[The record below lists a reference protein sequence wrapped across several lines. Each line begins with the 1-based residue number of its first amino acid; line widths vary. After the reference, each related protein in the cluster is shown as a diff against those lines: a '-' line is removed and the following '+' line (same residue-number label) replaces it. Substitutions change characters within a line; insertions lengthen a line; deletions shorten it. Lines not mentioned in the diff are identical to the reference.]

1 MLNPASALVLAAFAL
16 NAVAL
21 ALHVDTAQFQ
31 PYRPVVLVRADPGPA
46 EVELVTADVAPVDV
60 RPTDSARTEL
70 ARPRATSVPP
80 IERTPA
86 LTHALTPAEL
96 PPATVTADVR
106 EQAVPVTTT
115 PTKTTPACGS
125 PAAKQE
131 SVNAPMWAW
140 GRQVVVCNTM
150 LH

>member
-16 NAVAL
+16 NALAL

-31 PYRPVVLVRADPGPA
+31 PYRPVVLVRAAPGPA

-60 RPTDSARTEL
+60 RPRTEL

-80 IERTPA
+80 VERTP
-86 LTHALTPAEL
+86 ALTPAEL